1 MLRKGGLS
9 MKEDKPKVAWGITG
23 SGDKLKETLEIMTN
37 LKEEYGK
44 KVEIEVF
51 LSKAVEQVAK
61 YYKIYDRLYT
71 DFSSVWVE
79 ESANKPFLVGRI
91 QLGEFRFFL
100 VVPATSNTVAKIAHG
115 ISDTLVTNSVI
126 QALKTSVP
134 VYIMPCDYHEGETT
148 TTLPNGRSL
157 KLRVRKEDADN
168 VRVLESMEGLK
179 PFERPE
185 EIVDIFK
192 GELGPVN

>member
-1 MLRKGGLS
+1 
-9 MKEDKPKVAWGITG
+9 MKEDKHKVAWGITG
-23 SGDKLKETLEIMTN
+23 SGDKIKETIEIMTN
-37 LKEEYGK
+37 LKEKYGE

-51 LSKAVEQVAK
+51 LSKAAEQVVK
-61 YYKIYDRLYT
+61 YYKSYDKLYS

-79 ESANKPFLVGRI
+79 ENANKPFLAGRI
-91 QLGEFRFFL
+91 QLGEFRFIL

-115 ISDTLVTNSVI
+115 ISDTLITNSVI

-134 VYIMPCDYHEGETT
+134 VYIMPCDYYEGETI
-148 TTLPNGRSL
+148 TTLPSGKSL
-157 KLRVRKEDADN
+157 KLRIRKEDADN
-168 VRVLESMEGLK
+168 VRVLENMKGLK

>member
-1 MLRKGGLS
+1 

-23 SGDKLKETLEIMTN
+23 SGDKLKETIEIMTN
-37 LKEEYGK
+37 LKEKYGE

-51 LSKAVEQVAK
+51 LSRAAEQVAK
-61 YYKIYDRLYT
+61 YYKIYERLHT

-79 ESANKPFLVGRI
+79 ENANKPFLVGRI

-100 VVPATSNTVAKIAHG
+100 VAPTTSNTIAKIAYG

-126 QALKTSVP
+126 QALKISLP
-134 VYIMPCDYHEGETT
+134 VYIMPCDYYEGETT
-148 TTLPNGRSL
+148 TTLPSGRSL

-168 VRVLESMEGLK
+168 VRLLESMEGLK
-179 PFERPE
+179 LFERPE